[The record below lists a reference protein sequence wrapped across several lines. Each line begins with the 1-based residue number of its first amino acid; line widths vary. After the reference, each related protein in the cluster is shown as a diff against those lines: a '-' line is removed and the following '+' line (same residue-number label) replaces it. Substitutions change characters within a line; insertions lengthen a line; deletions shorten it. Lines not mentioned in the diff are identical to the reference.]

1 MFWIS
6 KKPVK
11 STSADIATMVRMK
24 VMFRDNLL
32 RARNDSTTPTE
43 TPVMRIA
50 KGAAN
55 HQWNDTAT
63 AMALA
68 AITAKILFLSHP
80 AMWMNAISTPE

>member
-24 VMFRDNLL
+24 VMFRDNLF
-32 RARNDSTTPTE
+32 RARNDSTTPIE
-43 TPVMRIA
+43 TPVINTA

-55 HQWNDTAT
+55 HQ
-63 AMALA
+63 
-68 AITAKILFLSHP
+68 
-80 AMWMNAISTPE
+80 